1 MKTCGENI
9 SLNFGPRNLLT
20 TQEKLPNLK
29 STTILL
35 TLVDVVLINST
46 KTSEEIFNF
55 KQSISLHLTLCLSVL
70 HPFDIFAKECNVS
83 VILGGN
89 LIFFSCWLLAAY
101 IYAYICIYICQAYYA
116 CIYICIWRDFVE
128 DWRKVSGQR
137 QRWEENSG
145 LQITHQTFKHS
156 KYLERNISVIGMMM

>member
-1 MKTCGENI
+1 MKRCGENI

-20 TQEKLPNLK
+20 TQEKLANLK
-29 STTILL
+29 STAILL
-35 TLVDVVLINST
+35 TLVDVVLNINST

-55 KQSISLHLTLCLSVL
+55 KQSISLHLTLCLSEL

-101 IYAYICIYICQAYYA
+101 MHIYAYIYARHIMPAYIFAYGA
-116 CIYICIWRDFVE
+116 ILMKTGGKFLDRGNAG
-128 DWRKVSGQR
+128 RKTQVYR
-137 QRWEENSG
+137 
-145 LQITHQTFKHS
+145 LHIKHS
-156 KYLERNISVIGMMM
+156 NIQSTWKETFTFP